1 MSGFEREV
9 LISFNA
15 AEDMAEIYTADPVWI
30 RKMDKLRDAY
40 PETFR
45 ETEECMKD
53 GAVISKRYVFPK
65 KLITIRSKA
74 VTMSEEQRKKN
85 AERLARMREAKN
97 VSDTDSTS
105 ENRQAM
111 GSGAPN

>member
-65 KLITIRSKA
+65 KLISIRSKKA
-74 VTMSEEQRKKN
+74 TSNMTEEQKQAARERLRALRAAKN
-85 AERLARMREAKN
+85 A
-97 VSDTDSTS
+97 SDTDSTS
-105 ENRQAM
+105 
-111 GSGAPN
+111 GDK